1 MKNLLRTGVILLLL
15 LAGRTQAQDA
25 DHSKFASVDI
35 HSNAVCDMCQTTI
48 QTEMLYVKGVQ
59 AVKVNL
65 ETNTIHV
72 DYKANRTDPDKLRQ
86 AISKLGYM
94 ADNVMPDAEAR
105 KALPDC
111 CQKEGCGLPGE
122 KKEADAPAPP
132 PAPPVAA
139 PEEPVAPAPP
149 VAPAEPTG
157 PQR

>member
-1 MKNLLRTGVILLLL
+1 MLLLML
-15 LAGRTQAQDA
+15 VAVRTHAQDA

-72 DYKANRTDPDKLRQ
+72 DYKANKTDPDKLRQ
-86 AISKLGYM
+86 AVAKLGYM
-94 ADNVMPDAEAR
+94 ADNVMPDAAAR

-111 CQKEGCGLPGE
+111 CQAEGCGLPAE
-122 KKEADAPAPP
+122 KKAEAAPAVLPMPPTAAPQEPVTP
-132 PAPPVAA
+132 PA
-139 PEEPVAPAPP
+139 
-149 VAPAEPTG
+149 APAEPTE
-157 PQR
+157 PEH